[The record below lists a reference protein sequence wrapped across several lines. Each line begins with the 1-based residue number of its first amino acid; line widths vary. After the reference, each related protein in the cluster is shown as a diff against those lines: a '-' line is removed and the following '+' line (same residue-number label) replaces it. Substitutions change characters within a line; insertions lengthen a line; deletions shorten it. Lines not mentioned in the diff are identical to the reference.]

1 MRFKYYILLG
11 VIFFAMA
18 YVGAFCANLTCYWQE
33 DRIDS
38 FFGKNKNDDHTS
50 TTGTTSNN
58 DFMPQFEFFEGSM
71 ISTEALSIMP
81 TSNQLRKTTKKNI
94 FIPLSVPVNKHQF
107 LRKEAQRYFAEK
119 NDSFLRSDR
128 WEEEANI
135 VIANLEKY
143 DCLKSNSKI
152 VDLGAGHG
160 FYSLIFSQL
169 ADKGFVYCCD
179 INPAAQYESAQS
191 IRYNQINNNGAR
203 YSNIVLWLNTPDST
217 LLEKESV
224 DLIFARDV
232 HFVHEGTPEKDQK
245 MVLWDREN
253 VNRYRGGLILAIKN
267 QHGSMLQSIYNTLKP
282 GGHFVLLERMCG
294 VGMSQRLDR
303 QGIVELLTSYG
314 FKQVADIRDL
324 EKTEKNREKLEN
336 GEIDHFLIFKK

>member
-1 MRFKYYILLG
+1 MKIKHYALIG
-11 VIFFAMA
+11 VIFFVMA
-18 YVGAFCANLTCYWQE
+18 CIGAFCANLTCYWQE
-33 DRIDS
+33 DKIDNY
-38 FFGKNKNDDHTS
+38 FGKNDKNSDNIS
-50 TTGTTSNN
+50 TTGANNN
-58 DFMPQFEFFEGSM
+58 DFIPEFEFFEGSM
-71 ISTEALSIMP
+71 ISTEALSTMP
-81 TSNQLRKTTKKNI
+81 TSNQLRKTIKKNI
-94 FIPLSVPVNKHQF
+94 FVPLSVPVSKHQF
-107 LRKEAQRYFAEK
+107 LRKEAQKCFAEK

-135 VIANLEKY
+135 VVSNLEKF
-143 DCLKSNSKI
+143 DCIQQNNKI
-152 VDLGAGHG
+152 LDLGAGHG

-191 IRYNQINNNGAR
+191 IRYNQINNNGAN
-203 YSNIVLWLNTPDST
+203 YSNIILWLNTSDST
-217 LLEKESV
+217 LLKKESV

-245 MVLWDREN
+245 MVLWDRKN

-324 EKTEKNREKLEN
+324 EKTEKNRTKFKN